1 MNITKQSSALAAA
14 EEWVTLAEASRIVG
28 KHPASVKS
36 IALAGAIRPRVV
48 PGARILYSRSDAE
61 KIAGSN

>member
-1 MNITKQSSALAAA
+1 MITTCQSAPPAS
-14 EEWVTLAEASRIVG
+14 EEWVTLAEVSRITG

-36 IALAGAIRPRVV
+36 IALAGGIRPKVV

-61 KIAGSN
+61 RIASH